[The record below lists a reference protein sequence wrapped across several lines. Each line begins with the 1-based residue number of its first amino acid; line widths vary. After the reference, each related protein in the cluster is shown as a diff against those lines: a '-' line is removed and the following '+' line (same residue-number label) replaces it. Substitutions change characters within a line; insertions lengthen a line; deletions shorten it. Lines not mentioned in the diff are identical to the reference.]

1 MNLIECNKNKSFGQP
16 SLIGRRLTV
25 YDIVTKIYYE
35 SYIEIALDDYDITLE
50 EAKAATNYCKTL
62 LCQEDQNRIHFCDG
76 CILRTLEEGWNF
88 NKDDYKEIKCN
99 KSNET
104 ITISK
109 DGNEIFLGNIQ
120 ELEDSEFGKVGWLLA
135 AEIIEKYPNL
145 KL

>member
-35 SYIEIALDDYDITLE
+35 SHIEIALDDYDITLE

-62 LCQEDQNRIHFCDG
+62 TCQKDKDRIHFCDG
-76 CILRTLEEGWNF
+76 CILRTLDEGWNF
-88 NKDDYKEIKCN
+88 SKNNYQEIKCN

-120 ELEDSEFGKVGWLLA
+120 EIEDSEFGKVGWLLA
-135 AEIIEKYPNL
+135 A
-145 KL
+145 